1 MVNWK
6 SKKLGDLLTLTNA
19 LVALVLINLLASF
32 HFFRLDLTEEKRYSI
47 KQPTRDLLEKL
58 DDVVYVDVYLEG
70 DLNAGFKRFQTSIEE
85 TLEEFRIYSDNKV
98 RYTFSNPAAAMGQ
111 KAQSEFMN
119 ELAAKG
125 IQALPVIESKDG
137 QKTEKIVF
145 PGALISYGGMEM
157 GVMLFKS
164 RYKDGKM
171 FNPNSQDVLNES
183 IEGLEYELVSA
194 IHKLTSS
201 NQRNIGFTSSHGELN
216 SLEVAGLKSAIS
228 ENYVVKKTDL
238 TQPVTDCDVL
248 IIAKPTQPFSE
259 KEKYELDQFI
269 MRGGKLVALIDKLD
283 ARMDSA
289 SSDTNF
295 AFPYDL
301 KLDDQF
307 FKYGVRINADL
318 IQDRVSSKYPVVISN
333 AGKPQMMKMDWP
345 FYPLINQYADHVITR
360 NLDASQ
366 LKFVSSIDTVKAVG
380 VKKTPL
386 LFSST
391 YSRKVS
397 TPVKISINDLRQ
409 NVNPESF
416 NEGPVPVGY
425 LLEGNF
431 TSVFRNR
438 FLPEGVDKSTFV
450 EQGQS
455 KIILVADGDLAR
467 NDVNPK
473 TGNPQQLGFDPFS
486 NYTFSNQDLIMNMI
500 AYLSDEKGLI
510 SVRNKEVKIRPLDR
524 EKIRANRTYW
534 QGLNLLAPL
543 VLLVVFGVVRA
554 FWRKKKYSGFSK
566 KQADVFENK

>member
-70 DLNAGFKRFQTSIEE
+70 DLNAGFKRFQTSIKE

-125 IQALPVIESKDG
+125 IQGLPVIESKDG

-145 PGALISYGGMEM
+145 PGALISYGGMEQ
-157 GVMLFKS
+157 GVMLFKT
-164 RYKDGKM
+164 KTAQ
-171 FNPNSQDVLNES
+171 NSQEVLNQS
-183 IEGLEYELVSA
+183 IEGIEFELAST
-194 IHKLTSS
+194 IHKLTGTD
-201 NQRNIGFTSSHGELN
+201 RKRVGFTTAHGELE
-216 SLEVAGLKSAIS
+216 SREVASLWTTVS
-228 ENYVVKKTDL
+228 ENYELKKIDL
-238 TQPVTDCDVL
+238 TQSITECDVL

-360 NLDASQ
+360 NLDASL

-386 LFSST
+386 LFSSA

-397 TPVKISINDLRQ
+397 TPVKISINDLRK

-566 KQADVFENK
+566 KQADVFEQ